1 MTPQRFARWRHP
13 SHLSCCFMTS
23 ASTETVYPLNPG
35 TNPLQLTGIVQQ
47 VIQSEINGRLNLVTQ
62 SGQQWDLYFQLG
74 RIVWASGG
82 EHRFRRWH
90 RVLRQLG
97 ISPASI
103 QMREKELPAQ
113 WEHLVLSVLLKR
125 NRLKREDV
133 QRAIETNITEVLFD
147 VLQAS
152 AYITEMGCNVSQRNI
167 DDSPVTILGTP
178 DDFMSQAR
186 QQLKA
191 WQLGGLGDYSPNF
204 APVIT
209 SHDVL
214 KKHCSPQMYV
224 TLVSSLTGKSALRDI
239 AMIKRQSLTDLALF
253 LRPYVE
259 KNVLAFQPIADFP
272 APVPKSMGNDR
283 RSSDRRAAMPAP
295 PLDAVA
301 EPADSSASMEEIWR
315 DSSEAETPMMNQAP
329 SPEGPLIVC
338 IDDSP
343 QVGYILEQV
352 LVPLGYQVLS
362 IQDPI
367 QALSTLMRRKPDF
380 IFLDLIMPVINGYE
394 LCSQIRRVSALKET
408 PVAILTGNDGVVD
421 RVRAKM
427 VGANDFMGKP
437 VVPEKV
443 LAVLQKHVRYQPAP
457 MAASRAVA

>member
-1 MTPQRFARWRHP
+1 
-13 SHLSCCFMTS
+13 MTS
-23 ASTETVYPLNPG
+23 ASTETVYPINPG
-35 TNPLQLTGIVQQ
+35 TNPLQLTGIIQQ
-47 VIQSEINGRLNLVTQ
+47 VIQSEINGRLNLITQ
-62 SGQQWDLYFQLG
+62 TGQQWDLYFQLG

-103 QMREKELPAQ
+103 QMREKQLPAQ

-133 QRAIETNITEVLFD
+133 QRAIETNVTEVLFD

-152 AYITEMGCNVSQRNI
+152 AYITEMGCNVSQKGI
-167 DDSPVTILGTP
+167 EDSPVTVLGAP
-178 DDFMSQAR
+178 DDFLSQAR
-186 QQLKA
+186 HQLKA
-191 WQLGGLGDYSPNF
+191 WKLGGLGDYSPNF

-209 SHDVL
+209 SHEAL

-224 TLVSSLTGKSALRDI
+224 TLVSALTGKSALRDI
-239 AMIKRQSLTDLALF
+239 AIIKRQSLTDLALF

-272 APVPKSMGNDR
+272 APMPKTTGSDRRGNDR
-283 RSSDRRAAMPAP
+283 PGANRDRRE
-295 PLDAVA
+295 A
-301 EPADSSASMEEIWR
+301 ENSGPSLQSSESASNAAPVTPPAK
-315 DSSEAETPMMNQAP
+315 SSG
-329 SPEGPLIVC
+329 GPLIVC

-380 IFLDLIMPVINGYE
+380 IFLDLVMPVISGYE

-421 RVRAKM
+421 RVRAK
-427 VGANDFMGKP
+427 VSGANDFLGKP

-443 LAVLQKHVRYQPAP
+443 LAVLQRHVRYQPAP
-457 MAASRAVA
+457 MAASQAVA

>member
-1 MTPQRFARWRHP
+1 
-13 SHLSCCFMTS
+13 MTS

-35 TNPLQLTGIVQQ
+35 TNPLQLMGIAQQ
-47 VIQSEINGRLNLVTQ
+47 VIQSEINGRLSLMTQ
-62 SGQQWDLYFQLG
+62 AGQRWDLYFQLG

-103 QMREKELPAQ
+103 QMREQILPDQ

-133 QRAIETNITEVLFD
+133 IRAIETNITEVLFD
-147 VLQAS
+147 LLQAS
-152 AYITEMGCNVSQRNI
+152 AYISQMVCNVVQKNI

-178 DDFMSQAR
+178 DDFINQAR

-209 SHDVL
+209 SHEAL
-214 KKHCSPQMYV
+214 KKHASPQMYV
-224 TLVSSLTGKSALRDI
+224 TLVSALTGKSALRDI
-239 AMIKRQSLTDLALF
+239 AQIKRQSLTDLAIF

-259 KNVLAFQPIADFP
+259 KNLLAFQPIADFP
-272 APVPKSMGNDR
+272 PPMPKSMGGDR
-283 RSSDRRAAMPAP
+283 RGNPERRDGESDRRDGTGESSFSNSGLDGNSVDYPAT
-295 PLDAVA
+295 AVT
-301 EPADSSASMEEIWR
+301 SAS
-315 DSSEAETPMMNQAP
+315 AAQ
-329 SPEGPLIVC
+329 GPLIVC

-394 LCSQIRRVSALKET
+394 LCGQIRRISSLKET

-427 VGANDFMGKP
+427 VGANDFLAKP

-443 LAVLQKHVRYQPAP
+443 MAVLQKHVQYQPAP
-457 MAASRAVA
+457 MAASAVA

>member
-1 MTPQRFARWRHP
+1 
-13 SHLSCCFMTS
+13 MTS

-35 TNPLQLTGIVQQ
+35 TNPLQLTGIIQQ

-62 SGQQWDLYFQLG
+62 TGQQWDLYFQLG

-103 QMREKELPAQ
+103 QMRERQLPAQ

-133 QRAIETNITEVLFD
+133 QRAIETNVTEVLFD
-147 VLQAS
+147 LLQAS
-152 AYITEMGCNVSQRNI
+152 AYVTQMGCNVDQKNI

-178 DDFMSQAR
+178 DDFMNQAR

-209 SHDVL
+209 SHEAL
-214 KKHCSPQMYV
+214 KRHCSPQMYV
-224 TLVSSLTGKSALRDI
+224 TLVSALTGKSSLRDI
-239 AMIKRQSLTDLALF
+239 ALIKRQSLTDLALF

-272 APVPKSMGNDR
+272 APVPKSIGGDR
-283 RSSDRRAAMPAP
+283 RGDSPAPASSSQRDRR
-295 PLDAVA
+295 
-301 EPADSSASMEEIWR
+301 EGSASSPWER
-315 DSSEAETPMMNQAP
+315 NAVSPQGTPMNRTP
-329 SPEGPLIVC
+329 SPQGPLIVC

-352 LVPLGYQVLS
+352 LVPLGYQVLTV
-362 IQDPI
+362 QDPI
-367 QALSTLMRRKPDF
+367 QALSTLMRRKPAF

-394 LCSQIRRVSALKET
+394 LCSQIRRISALKET
-408 PVAILTGNDGVVD
+408 PIAILTGNDGVVD

-427 VGANDFMGKP
+427 VGANDFLSKP

-443 LAVLQKHVRYQPAP
+443 LVVLQKHVQYQPAP
-457 MAASRAVA
+457 MSANAVA

>member
-1 MTPQRFARWRHP
+1 
-13 SHLSCCFMTS
+13 MTS

-35 TNPLQLTGIVQQ
+35 TNPLQLTGIIQQ

-103 QMREKELPAQ
+103 QMREKVLPPQ

-152 AYITEMGCNVSQRNI
+152 AYITQMGCNISQQNI
-167 DDSPVTILGTP
+167 DDSPVTVLGTP

-186 QQLKA
+186 NMLKA

-209 SHDVL
+209 SHEVL
-214 KKHCSPQMYV
+214 KKHASPQMYV
-224 TLVSSLTGKSALRDI
+224 TLVSALTGKSALRDI
-239 AMIKRQSLTDLALF
+239 ALIKRQSLTDLALF

-259 KNVLAFQPIADFP
+259 KNLLAFQPIADFP
-272 APVPKSMGNDR
+272 APVPKSSGGDR
-283 RSSDRRAAMPAP
+283 RGSDRRDTAVPSDRREKPPSPAAP
-295 PLDAVA
+295 PPPSGSEAWKEAGTSAPGGNA
-301 EPADSSASMEEIWR
+301 EPTA
-315 DSSEAETPMMNQAP
+315 TTNT
-329 SPEGPLIVC
+329 GPLIVC

-367 QALSTLMRRKPDF
+367 QALSILMRRKPDF

-394 LCSQIRRVSALKET
+394 LCGQIRRVSSLKET
-408 PVAILTGNDGVVD
+408 PIAILTGNDGVVD

-427 VGANDFMGKP
+427 VGANDFLGKP

-443 LAVLQKHVRYQPAP
+443 LAVLQKHVQYQPAP
-457 MAASRAVA
+457 MAASAVA

>member
-1 MTPQRFARWRHP
+1 
-13 SHLSCCFMTS
+13 MTS

-62 SGQQWDLYFQLG
+62 TGQQWDLYFQLG

-152 AYITEMGCNVSQRNI
+152 AYITEMGCNVSQKSI

-224 TLVSSLTGKSALRDI
+224 TLVSALTGKSALRDI

-272 APVPKSMGNDR
+272 APVPKSPGGDRRGSGDR
-283 RSSDRRAAMPAP
+283 RSSSRSADKVAAPEAESRGDRRVAAASPAENSAGSAANAMP
-295 PLDAVA
+295 
-301 EPADSSASMEEIWR
+301 
-315 DSSEAETPMMNQAP
+315 MNQAP
-329 SPEGPLIVC
+329 APDGPLIVC

-367 QALSTLMRRKPDF
+367 QALSILMRRKPDF

-394 LCSQIRRVSALKET
+394 LCGQIRRVSALKET

-443 LAVLQKHVRYQPAP
+443 MAVLQKHVPYQPAP

>member
-1 MTPQRFARWRHP
+1 
-13 SHLSCCFMTS
+13 MTS

-35 TNPLQLTGIVQQ
+35 TNPLQLTGIIQQ

-62 SGQQWDLYFQLG
+62 TGQQWDLYFQLG

-152 AYITEMGCNVSQRNI
+152 AYITEMGCNISQKNI

-178 DDFMSQAR
+178 DDFMNQAR

-224 TLVSSLTGKSALRDI
+224 TLVSALTGKSALRDI
-239 AMIKRQSLTDLALF
+239 AIIKRQSLTDLALF

-272 APVPKSMGNDR
+272 APVPKSMGGDRRGSDR
-283 RSSDRRAAMPAP
+283 RSGNRAAGVDSRDAEVSSRGDRREEAPSLAEVFAAP
-295 PLDAVA
+295 PENVM
-301 EPADSSASMEEIWR
+301 P
-315 DSSEAETPMMNQAP
+315 MNQAP

-394 LCSQIRRVSALKET
+394 LCGQIRRVSALKET
-408 PVAILTGNDGVVD
+408 PIAILTGNDGVVD

-427 VGANDFMGKP
+427 VGANDFLGKP

-443 LAVLQKHVRYQPAP
+443 MAVLQKHVRYQPAP

>member
-1 MTPQRFARWRHP
+1 
-13 SHLSCCFMTS
+13 MTS

-35 TNPLQLTGIVQQ
+35 TNPLQLTGIIQQ
-47 VIQSEINGRLNLVTQ
+47 VIQAEINGRLNLVTQ
-62 SGQQWDLYFQLG
+62 TGQDWDLYFQLG

-152 AYITEMGCNVSQRNI
+152 AYITEMGCNISQKNI
-167 DDSPVTILGTP
+167 DDSPVTVLGTP

-204 APVIT
+204 APVVI

-224 TLVSSLTGKSALRDI
+224 TLVSTLTGKSALRDI
-239 AMIKRQSLTDLALF
+239 ALIKRQSLTDLALF

-259 KNVLAFQPIADFP
+259 KNILAFQPIADFP
-272 APVPKSMGNDR
+272 APIPQSTGGDR
-283 RSSDRRAAMPAP
+283 RSPSRAVEGDLTGDSEGSLLHNHRESLASPTKRELPDKVMP
-295 PLDAVA
+295 
-301 EPADSSASMEEIWR
+301 
-315 DSSEAETPMMNQAP
+315 MNQAP

-362 IQDPI
+362 VQDPI

-394 LCSQIRRVSALKET
+394 LCGQIRRVSTLKEIPIT
-408 PVAILTGNDGVVD
+408 ILTGNDGVVD

-443 LAVLQKHVRYQPAP
+443 LIVLQKHIRYQPAP